1 MDLECMT
8 WNLFHGRDAPPES
21 GLGGFSARALG
32 KTERGK
38 THLQVSGDLADR
50 FHSLIADSPW
60 DVCLLQEC
68 PPRWRAS
75 LEKACGA
82 ESHQSKTSRNWFGP
96 VSGALARHRPDLIAS
111 WEGGSNLILARG
123 AAGRI
128 VAGGSAALTQLPER
142 RTLALARLECGLAV
156 GCLHLSTNR
165 PKAASEALL
174 AATAAIG
181 WAGGAPLILGGD
193 FNLRPGGDDTYE
205 TLAELGLEG
214 TLEGSIDQLLVSGAR
229 AETPRQWEESERE
242 VVVDDLALRPSDHAP
257 VNRVLHLG

>member
-1 MDLECMT
+1 MT

-32 KTERGK
+32 KTERGR
-38 THLQVSGDLADR
+38 THLQVSSDLATE
-50 FHSLIADSPW
+50 FHALIANSPW

-75 LEKACGA
+75 LERVCGA
-82 ESHQSKTSRNWFGP
+82 ESYQSKTSRNWFGP
-96 VSGALARHRPDLIAS
+96 LSGRLAKRRPDLIAS

-128 VAGGSAALTQLPER
+128 VARESVVLTQLPER

-156 GCLHLSTNR
+156 GCLHLSTDR
-165 PKAASEALL
+165 TKAASEALL

-181 WAGGAPLILGGD
+181 WAGVAPLMLGGD
-193 FNLRPGGDDTYE
+193 LNLRPGEDDTYE

-214 TLEGSIDQLLVSGAR
+214 ALEGSIDQLLVSGAR
-229 AETPRQWEESERE
+229 AETPRRWEESERE
-242 VVVDDLALRPSDHAP
+242 VVVDDLALRLSDHAP
-257 VNRVLHLG
+257 VNRLLHLG

>member
-68 PPRWRAS
+68 PPRWRVS

-96 VSGALARHRPDLIAS
+96 VSSRLAKRRPDLIAS
-111 WEGGSNLILARG
+111 WEGGSNMILARG

-128 VAGGSAALTQLPER
+128 VAGGSVALTQLPER

-156 GCLHLSTNR
+156 GCLHLSTSR
-165 PKAASEALL
+165 TKAASEALL

-181 WAGGAPLILGGD
+181 WAGGALLILGGD
-193 FNLRPGGDDTYE
+193 FNLRPSGDDTYE

-229 AETPRQWEESERE
+229 AEAPRQWEESERE
-242 VVVDDLALRPSDHAP
+242 VVVDDLALRLSDHAP